1 MGVKLHDI
9 IISNNIDFHYLK
21 GKILA
26 IDTPNI
32 IMSLLNFTR
41 QTTITTQT
49 NLFFDRTQRVINHLY
64 GILYRVK
71 FFYSKKIFPI
81 FCFDGKVSEL
91 KRTITKDQLN
101 DYRFAKERYQKAVEQ
116 GNRGIAKEIA
126 ISQEFF
132 WPYIIE
138 ESKHL
143 IGLLGI
149 PYIESPASAEAQ
161 CAALVKEKVAH
172 FSNSQDY
179 DSFLFGCPHIIRNL
193 SKSLRKKIKGKWIYK
208 KVIPQAINLYENLK
222 ILGIDQFQLVD
233 LGILIGTDYH
243 PGIQNIG
250 PKIGLNLIKEY
261 QNIESIKS
269 NTREKYD
276 FSQLDQETINRVR
289 EIYLLPDIISKKYL
303 NSLIWTNPDKQNI
316 LTFLCKNHFL
326 NQDRVENNLDK
337 LVNEYQNS
345 LNYIQNA
352 PKKPQTIQLTLESL
366 I

>member
-9 IISNNIDFHYLK
+9 IISRNIDYQYLK

-26 IDTPNI
+26 VDAPNI

-41 QTTITTQT
+41 KTNITTQA

-101 DYRFAKERYQKAVEQ
+101 DYRFAKERYKRAIKQ
-116 GNRGIAKEIA
+116 GNKELA
-126 ISQEFF
+126 RNLAVSPEFF
-132 WPYIIE
+132 WPYVIE

-143 IGLLGI
+143 LGLLGI

-161 CAALVKEKVAH
+161 CAALVKEKIAY

-179 DSFLFGCPHIIRNL
+179 DSLLFGCPHIIRNL

-208 KVIPQAINLYENLK
+208 KVIPQTINLNENLK
-222 ILGIDQFQLVD
+222 NLGIDQFQLAD

-243 PGIQNIG
+243 LGIQNIG
-250 PKIGLNLIKEY
+250 PKTGLKLIKEY
-261 QNIESIKS
+261 QNIETIISH
-269 NTREKYD
+269 TRDKYE
-276 FSQLDQETINRVR
+276 FSQLDQKTINQIRK
-289 EIYLLPDIISKKYL
+289 IFLLPDIITKKYL
-303 NSLIWTNPDKQNI
+303 TSLIWSHPDKQNI

-326 NQDRVENNLDK
+326 NQERVKNNLDK
-337 LVNEYQNS
+337 LISEYQNS

-352 PKKPQTIQLTLESL
+352 PKKPQTIQLTLDNL
-366 I
+366 F